1 MYYIGFSGGVWL
13 ERFKGGSGFHW
24 GCWAGGSVVECL
36 VGNQEVGGSIP
47 PQSTT
52 CLVFA
57 GGYSVH
63 FFCVGWV

>member
-1 MYYIGFSGGVWL
+1 MDYIGFSGLIWL

-52 CLVFA
+52 IDYWEFN
-57 GGYSVH
+57 GFS
-63 FFCVGWV
+63 